1 MSSLAINNHKYHLVF
16 FVAPGCCIPQPILQ
30 FVGATSF
37 TVTWNRE
44 PCLSRN
50 GADIHYIARYFLTGF
65 RNIIDSK
72 IVAISNMTFTA
83 TSLTPRTSYTFEV
96 AFVNQVG
103 SGPYTNLSTNTFG
116 LPCE

>member
-1 MSSLAINNHKYHLVF
+1 M
-16 FVAPGCCIPQPILQ
+16 
-30 FVGATSF
+30 
-37 TVTWNRE
+37 
-44 PCLSRN
+44 
-50 GADIHYIARYFLTGF
+50 HYVARYFLTGSS
-65 RNIIDSK
+65 NIIDSR
-72 IVAISNMTFTA
+72 IVAISNRTFTA